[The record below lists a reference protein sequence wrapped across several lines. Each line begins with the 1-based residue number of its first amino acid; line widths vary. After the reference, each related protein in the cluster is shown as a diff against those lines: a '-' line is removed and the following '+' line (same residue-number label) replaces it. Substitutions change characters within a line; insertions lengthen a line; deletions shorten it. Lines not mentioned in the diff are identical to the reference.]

1 MSGDDLSDSQ
11 DLSLN
16 VSLSSDEDTSV
27 TESDSLLGSSDT
39 DSSITSRLPPLQ
51 TSLNRV
57 SVPHTPII
65 NLSDEGS
72 PVMNVEG
79 TGDEDPSLSQGLE
92 VHPTDPKVYT
102 NFLSEVADHT
112 SRYTSVSS
120 IVNFRKHAVI
130 TSLDLDKTILIEP
143 CNEHERICDSYLVD
157 HSVPLYTYLYDTFF
171 TKLNLRLPFST
182 FERGLL
188 HTLNIPPSQLHPNS
202 WAFVRAYQIMCRHYS
217 LVPDLEKFFAFFQVK
232 LPSSHEIGVR
242 GIDASSDLLFN
253 SDGVPHFPL
262 FWSLEPHRVP
272 QTPLSALS
280 EDDRAAV
287 EWLRMQKNI
296 DCCALL
302 ENEDNPA
309 GLQAL
314 LGNMPPKSQMT
325 KPMDEVAMLKALGAK
340 ERKTKAAEKNA
351 ATSVECLGAG
361 PVQHADGTNSLEQR
375 KKQKINEGNQP
386 GDTGTRPP
394 PSSSNQNALNN
405 PTPSP
410 TSGVSD
416 KWWALLNDYEGSTS
430 DVCSL
435 FDRRYPI
442 DQIVD
447 KHFNLKEDRT
457 RVQKVGMKNLGK
469 KIQSGGSQMAF
480 FGLCVDQYVSSAEKE
495 VKKLLLK
502 NRELTEKL
510 KNHEDD
516 MKTVEKL
523 KTDLLASENQTA
535 ELLVEK
541 ETWIGK
547 FSSLEKKN
555 GDLQKKN
562 DDLVTKNI
570 DLENKLTKLTSD
582 KEALIV
588 ERGSLIAELED
599 TKAQVAMQH
608 AAGFEKAVN
617 QLQFLYPDLKTDEV
631 GAFKH
636 IVDGKLV
643 DITIDEDEE

>member
-16 VSLSSDEDTSV
+16 VYLSSDEDTSV
-27 TESDSLLGSSDT
+27 TETDSLLGSDDT

-51 TSLNRV
+51 TSSNRV
-57 SVPHTPII
+57 PVPNTPII

-79 TGDEDPSLSQGLE
+79 IGDEDPSLSQGLE
-92 VHPTDPKVYT
+92 VHPTDPK
-102 NFLSEVADHT
+102 
-112 SRYTSVSS
+112 
-120 IVNFRKHAVI
+120 
-130 TSLDLDKTILIEP
+130 
-143 CNEHERICDSYLVD
+143 
-157 HSVPLYTYLYDTFF
+157 
-171 TKLNLRLPFST
+171 
-182 FERGLL
+182 
-188 HTLNIPPSQLHPNS
+188 
-202 WAFVRAYQIMCRHYS
+202 
-217 LVPDLEKFFAFFQVK
+217 
-232 LPSSHEIGVR
+232 
-242 GIDASSDLLFN
+242 
-253 SDGVPHFPL
+253 
-262 FWSLEPHRVP
+262 PHRVP

-325 KPMDEVAMLKALGAK
+325 KPMDEVAMLKALRAK

-351 ATSVECLGAG
+351 ATSVECLGTG

-394 PSSSNQNALNN
+394 PSSSNHNALNN

-416 KWWALLNDYEGSTS
+416 KWRALLNDYEGSTS

-457 RVQKVGMKNLGK
+457 RVQKADMKNLGK
-469 KIQSGGSQMAF
+469 KIQSSGSQMAF
-480 FGLCVDQYVSSAEKE
+480 FDLCVDQYVSSAEKE

-510 KNHEDD
+510 KNHEGD

-523 KTDLLASENQTA
+523 KTDLQASENKTA

-541 ETWIGK
+541 ETWAGK
-547 FSSLEKKN
+547 FSNLEKKSD
-555 GDLQKKN
+555 DLQKKN

-588 ERGSLIAELED
+588 EKDSLTAELED

-608 AAGFEKAVN
+608 AAGFEKAIN

>member
-27 TESDSLLGSSDT
+27 TETDSVLGSDDT

-51 TSLNRV
+51 TSSNRV
-57 SVPHTPII
+57 PVPNTPII
-65 NLSDEGS
+65 NLSDKGS

-92 VHPTDPKVYT
+92 VHPTDPK
-102 NFLSEVADHT
+102 
-112 SRYTSVSS
+112 
-120 IVNFRKHAVI
+120 
-130 TSLDLDKTILIEP
+130 
-143 CNEHERICDSYLVD
+143 
-157 HSVPLYTYLYDTFF
+157 
-171 TKLNLRLPFST
+171 
-182 FERGLL
+182 
-188 HTLNIPPSQLHPNS
+188 
-202 WAFVRAYQIMCRHYS
+202 
-217 LVPDLEKFFAFFQVK
+217 
-232 LPSSHEIGVR
+232 VR

-314 LGNMPPKSQMT
+314 LGNMPPKSQMA
-325 KPMDEVAMLKALGAK
+325 KPMDEVAMLKALRAK

-442 DQIVD
+442 DQIID

-457 RVQKVGMKNLGK
+457 RVQKAGMKNLGK
-469 KIQSGGSQMAF
+469 KIQSSG
-480 FGLCVDQYVSSAEKE
+480 
-495 VKKLLLK
+495 
-502 NRELTEKL
+502 ELTEKL

-523 KTDLLASENQTA
+523 KTDLQASENKTA

-541 ETWIGK
+541 ETWAGK
-547 FSSLEKKN
+547 FSNLENKN

-562 DDLVTKNI
+562 DLVTKNI

-588 ERGSLIAELED
+588 EKGSLTAELED

-608 AAGFEKAVN
+608 AARFEKAIN

>member
-27 TESDSLLGSSDT
+27 TETDSLLGSDDT

-51 TSLNRV
+51 TSSNRV
-57 SVPHTPII
+57 PVPNTPII

-79 TGDEDPSLSQGLE
+79 IGDEDPSLSQGLE
-92 VHPTDPKVYT
+92 VHPPDPKVYT
-102 NFLSEVADHT
+102 NFLNDVADHT

-130 TSLDLDKTILIEP
+130 TSLDLDKTILIKP

-157 HSVPLYTYLYDTFF
+157 HSVALYTYLYDTFF
-171 TKLNLRLPFST
+171 TKLNLRVPFSA
-182 FERGLL
+182 FEKSLL
-188 HTLNIPPSQLHPNS
+188 HILNIPPSQLHPNS

-232 LPSSHEIGVR
+232 LPSSHEIGWISFNNIPKKGAITAYTSSYKLWKQRFFKVR
-242 GIDASSDLLFN
+242 
-253 SDGVPHFPL
+253 
-262 FWSLEPHRVP
+262 
-272 QTPLSALS
+272 
-280 EDDRAAV
+280 DDRAAV

-314 LGNMPPKSQMT
+314 LGNLPPKSQMT
-325 KPMDEVAMLKALGAK
+325 KTMDEVAMLKALRAK
-340 ERKTKAAEKNA
+340 ERKTKAAEKNV
-351 ATSVECLGAG
+351 ATSVECPGTG

-375 KKQKINEGNQP
+375 KKQKIDEGNQP
-386 GDTGTRPP
+386 GDTGSRPP
-394 PSSSNQNALNN
+394 PSGSNQNALNN
-405 PTPSP
+405 PTPSL

-416 KWWALLNDYEGSTS
+416 KWWALLNDYEGSMS

-469 KIQSGGSQMAF
+469 KLQSSGAQMAF

-510 KNHEDD
+510 KNHEGD

-523 KTDLLASENQTA
+523 KTDLQASENKTA

-541 ETWIGK
+541 ETWAEK
-547 FSSLEKKN
+547 FSNLEKKS

-570 DLENKLTKLTSD
+570 DLENKLTMLTSD

-588 ERGSLIAELED
+588 EKESLIAELED

-608 AAGFEKAVN
+608 AAGFEKAIN

>member
-39 DSSITSRLPPLQ
+39 NSSITSRLPPLQ
-51 TSLNRV
+51 TSSNRV
-57 SVPHTPII
+57 YIPNTPII

-92 VHPTDPKVYT
+92 VHPTDPK
-102 NFLSEVADHT
+102 
-112 SRYTSVSS
+112 
-120 IVNFRKHAVI
+120 
-130 TSLDLDKTILIEP
+130 
-143 CNEHERICDSYLVD
+143 
-157 HSVPLYTYLYDTFF
+157 
-171 TKLNLRLPFST
+171 
-182 FERGLL
+182 
-188 HTLNIPPSQLHPNS
+188 
-202 WAFVRAYQIMCRHYS
+202 
-217 LVPDLEKFFAFFQVK
+217 
-232 LPSSHEIGVR
+232 
-242 GIDASSDLLFN
+242 
-253 SDGVPHFPL
+253 
-262 FWSLEPHRVP
+262 PHRVP

-314 LGNMPPKSQMT
+314 FGNMPPKSQMA
-325 KPMDEVAMLKALGAK
+325 KPMDEVAMLKALRAK

-351 ATSVECLGAG
+351 
-361 PVQHADGTNSLEQR
+361 QQQR

-469 KIQSGGSQMAF
+469 KIQSSGSQMAF

-495 VKKLLLK
+495 
-502 NRELTEKL
+502 
-510 KNHEDD
+510 
-516 MKTVEKL
+516 
-523 KTDLLASENQTA
+523 TDLQASENKTA

-541 ETWIGK
+541 ETWTGK

-555 GDLQKKN
+555 GS
-562 DDLVTKNI
+562 
-570 DLENKLTKLTSD
+570 LT
-582 KEALIV
+582 
-588 ERGSLIAELED
+588 AELED

-608 AAGFEKAVN
+608 AAGLKRVN